1 MDRKVIVREYVI
13 TTFGLV
19 LTALGLVM
27 FLIPNGIAAGGV
39 SGMSMILSSFT
50 KIPVGIWMYI
60 LNGILF
66 LIAFLTIG
74 FDFSTKTIYS
84 TFVLNFLVDFF
95 DRIVPIWRYSKEYV
109 HGEVDMI
116 LATFFGVVLTAIGMA
131 LTFSQNSSTGGTD
144 IIARIINKYFGSSI
158 GVTLLF
164 IDFAIGFSSII
175 SFGITKAMYAILAIM
190 MNGVMIDFV
199 LHGIEMS
206 SEVLIFS
213 EKIDEITDFVLNK
226 LKRGA
231 TKLPV
236 VGAYTGKERT
246 ALLTVVRRR
255 QLAELIHFLK
265 EVDPKAFVVIGE
277 VRQVLG
283 EGFRRIEKAL

>member
-1 MDRKVIVREYVI
+1 MEKGILVREYVI
-13 TTFGLV
+13 TTIGLF

-39 SGMSMILSSFT
+39 SGMAMILSSFT

-74 FDFSTKTIYS
+74 FDFSAKTIYS

-95 DRIVPIWRYSKEYV
+95 DRIFPIWRYSRPYIE
-109 HGEVDMI
+109 GQVDMI
-116 LATFFGVVLTAIGMA
+116 LAVFFGVVLTAIGMA

-144 IIARIINKYFGSSI
+144 IIARILNKYFGTAI
-158 GVTLLF
+158 GVTLLVVDF
-164 IDFAIGFSSII
+164 IIGFSSIL

-213 EKIDEITDFVLNK
+213 DKVDKIADFVLNK

-231 TKLPV
+231 TRLPV
-236 VGAYTGKERT
+236 IGAYTGKERT
-246 ALLTVVRRR
+246 ALLTIVRRR

-265 EVDPKAFVVIGE
+265 ETDPKAFVVIGE

>member
-95 DRIVPIWRYSKEYV
+95 DRIVPIWRYSKEYI

-164 IDFAIGFSSII
+164 IDFTIGFSSII

-213 EKIDEITDFVLNK
+213 EKIDEITNFVLNK

-236 VGAYTGKERT
+236 VGAYTGKERM